1 MNSSTQ
7 SENVSPLVDRRPKC
21 TDDLDVVIIG
31 GGIAG
36 LTAAWNLRDR
46 RILVLEKQD
55 RVGGRLKTLWQEPYW
70 LNLGAHVLTP
80 GGPMANLAAE
90 LGVELVDP
98 PGRSL
103 AVAMGDRLVSA
114 RSVVGLAA
122 GLPMSLA
129 GRMSLAQTGLK
140 MLLAR
145 LMRPEALDAM
155 SFADL
160 LGKMHPEV
168 AGLMRVVANR
178 LSGEPG
184 DISALLGVRGFA
196 QLWTQRITNVAGGSA
211 KLPQALEVRLGER
224 IVTGADVVSVSQS
237 EKGVEVRYGQGNEQK
252 VATAKLAIVAVPA
265 PLVAGLVP
273 DLPRKQV
280 EALGRMRYSPFVV
293 AGIFTRESG
302 PRPWDDLYAVAVP
315 DRSFCMLFNPANPLR
330 RGPVRQP
337 GGSLVAYSV
346 ADRAE
351 ALLDAPDAV
360 IEELYLNDLARLFP
374 DIRSIVDQ
382 VVIQK
387 WAYGTAK
394 RYRGRSADVDVL
406 APGYGRIGFAG
417 DHMLSVR
424 AIDTTESGTAAAA
437 WARTLLPGEG
447 ERKSRPNL
455 VDR

>member
-80 GGPMANLAAE
+80 GGPMASLAAE

-211 KLPQALEVRLGER
+211 KLPQALEARLGER
-224 IVTGADVVSVSQS
+224 IVTGANVLSVSQS
-237 EKGVEVRYGQGNEQK
+237 EKGVEVRYTQGNEQK

-265 PLVAGLVP
+265 PLVTGVVP

-330 RGPVRQP
+330 CGPVRQP

-360 IEELYLNDLARLFP
+360 IEEL
-374 DIRSIVDQ
+374 
-382 VVIQK
+382 
-387 WAYGTAK
+387 
-394 RYRGRSADVDVL
+394 
-406 APGYGRIGFAG
+406 
-417 DHMLSVR
+417 
-424 AIDTTESGTAAAA
+424 
-437 WARTLLPGEG
+437 
-447 ERKSRPNL
+447 
-455 VDR
+455 